1 MLAAFENKINGTTGG
16 WVGGR
21 CILALIQTFDLI
33 KNLTR
38 VPGPNYLDQILTTKT
53 QVCDL
58 GLGVWD

>member
-1 MLAAFENKINGTTGG
+1 MERRVGG
-16 WVGGR
+16 WAGV

-38 VPGPNYLDQILTTKT
+38 VPGPNYSDQILSTKT
-53 QVCDL
+53 EVCDL